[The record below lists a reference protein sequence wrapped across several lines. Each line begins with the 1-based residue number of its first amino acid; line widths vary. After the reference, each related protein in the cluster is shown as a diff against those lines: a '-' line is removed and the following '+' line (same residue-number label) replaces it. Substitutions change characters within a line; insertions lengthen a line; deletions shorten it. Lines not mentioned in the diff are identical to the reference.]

1 MCTELVVSLTFLFY
15 PCGWVLAVNSL
26 VYREFLV
33 CLAGSLDGDREMH
46 RIPHAELLYAK
57 PTDREIGQAR
67 ARAHRSCR
75 QSLGTWKAGPSGMT
89 GQPCR
94 QAGSDETLFKAR
106 PFELLT
112 VPEQLMLDS
121 VTTSPHRFHL

>member
-46 RIPHAELLYAK
+46 RIPHAEAWLIAGGY
-57 PTDREIGQAR
+57 TVS
-67 ARAHRSCR
+67 RSNKTA
-75 QSLGTWKAGPSGMT
+75 S
-89 GQPCR
+89 
-94 QAGSDETLFKAR
+94 
-106 PFELLT
+106 
-112 VPEQLMLDS
+112 
-121 VTTSPHRFHL
+121 